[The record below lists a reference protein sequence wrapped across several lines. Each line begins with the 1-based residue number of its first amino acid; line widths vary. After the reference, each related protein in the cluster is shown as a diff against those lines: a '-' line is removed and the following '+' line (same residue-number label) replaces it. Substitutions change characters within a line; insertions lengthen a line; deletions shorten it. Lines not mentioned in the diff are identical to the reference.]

1 MVFRYILYFFRWNN
15 CYLTIFLSET
25 EGEDGDVH
33 TLWQFTY
40 DGVATI
46 RCVLAEN
53 VTPFCSPG
61 LLPEGV
67 MAIYREHF
75 LLKWE

>member
-1 MVFRYILYFFRWNN
+1 MMWHSAIFCIFFRWNN

-46 RCVLAEN
+46 RCVLTEN

-61 LLPEGV
+61 LLPEGGDG
-67 MAIYREHF
+67 Y
-75 LLKWE
+75 L